1 MTAPAPAPTT
11 TSTAPAPAPAL
22 TPSPASVVPPRLRN
36 GELRQQVAQYLTDR
50 PGQEF
55 TPSTIARDIQR
66 SAGAVGNALAVLVT
80 RGEADRTTTKP
91 QRFAANTATAAA
103 AAVILAAWTSTPRA
117 PRLPRAKA
125 TTTPGTPAP
134 TTSPTAPAAPTP
146 ATMPAAPSAPAV
158 VTSATVVSGPIARPD
173 GKHYHPRTLAGM
185 PDVTALRKLREAGIF
200 VLLYGPPGT
209 GKTSVVEAAFPDVL
223 AIAGD
228 GETTVD
234 HVVGQYIQNEDG
246 RYEWVEG
253 PLVTAMREGRPLF
266 IDDATLI
273 PPPVLAVVY
282 PVMDGHTK
290 LVVKGHKGETVI
302 AAPGFYVIGGHNPNV
317 HGAVLTDALASRF
330 AVQIEVSSDYDLAEQ
345 LGINRS
351 AIRVARNLSARHA
364 SGEIGWAPQLR
375 QLVQF
380 AKTAAAL
387 GDEAAAANMISIAP
401 EDDREIVA
409 SVVRQTFGKD
419 IAPLAL
425 GPRI

>member
-1 MTAPAPAPTT
+1 
-11 TSTAPAPAPAL
+11 
-22 TPSPASVVPPRLRN
+22 LRN

-55 TPSTIARDIQR
+55 TPSTIARELQR
-66 SAGAVGNALAVLVT
+66 SAGAVGNALAVLVK
-80 RGEADRTTTKP
+80 RGEADQTATKP
-91 QRFAANTATAAA
+91 QRFAANSGTATAA
-103 AAVILAAWTSTPRA
+103 AAVILATRTSTPRA
-117 PRLPRAKA
+117 PRPSRTKAA
-125 TTTPGTPAP
+125 TTPATPTTPAP
-134 TTSPTAPAAPTP
+134 TTSPTARAAP
-146 ATMPAAPSAPAV
+146 ATMPAAPPTHAV
-158 VTSATVVSGPIARPD
+158 VTSATVVSGTVTGPD

-234 HVVGQYIQNEDG
+234 HIVGQYITDDDG
-246 RYEWVEG
+246 RYQWVEG

-273 PPPVLAVVY
+273 PPTVLAVVY
-282 PVMDGHTK
+282 PVMDGHTE
-290 LVVKGHKGETVI
+290 LVVKGHKGETVT

-330 AVQIEVSSDYDLAEQ
+330 AVQIEVTSDYDLAEQ

-380 AKTAAAL
+380 AKIADAL
-387 GDEAAAANMISIAP
+387 GDEAAAANIVSIAP

-425 GPRI
+425 GPRV